1 MVRGKHVLYFALQP
15 PPEAAAEAL
24 ALANAA
30 RAKHRLSGKPGLP
43 GRLHV
48 SLNNVG
54 DFKRPPG
61 PVVAKAVE
69 AAETV
74 SARPFVVQFNRMGSW
89 GVGEGERPVVLWG
102 DDGVIGVGA
111 LYSTIHKAMRRLDMA
126 PRRELEIVPHMTL
139 LRDKA
144 EVAETVVE
152 PVTWRVTEFVL
163 VHAVHSEG
171 RYDIVG
177 RFPLNA

>member
-1 MVRGKHVLYFALQP
+1 MIRGKHVLYFALQP
-15 PPEAAAEAL
+15 PPEVQLQAL

-30 RAKHRLSGKPGLP
+30 REKHRLSAKPSLP

-48 SLNNVG
+48 SLNHVG

-69 AAETV
+69 AAGTIG
-74 SARPFVVQFNRMGSW
+74 ARPFVVQFNRMGSW
-89 GVGEGERPVVLWG
+89 GQGDGERPVVLWG
-102 DDGVIGVGA
+102 DDGVIGVTT

-126 PRRELEIVPHMTL
+126 PRREAEIVPHMTL

-144 EVAETVVE
+144 DLPETFIE
-152 PVTWRVTEFVL
+152 PVSWTVEEFVL
-163 VHAVHSEG
+163 IHAVHGEG
-171 RYDIVG
+171 RYDVAG
-177 RFPLNA
+177 RFPLNG